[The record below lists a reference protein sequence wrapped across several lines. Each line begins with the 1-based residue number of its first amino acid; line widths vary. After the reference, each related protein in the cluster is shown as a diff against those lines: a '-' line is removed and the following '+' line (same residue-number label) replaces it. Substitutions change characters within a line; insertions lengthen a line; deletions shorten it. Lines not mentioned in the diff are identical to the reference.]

1 MEDLF
6 KKYEQAANK
15 PVPEEVKSALLL
27 RVLPQNVKS
36 HLTVSINDEST
47 YDQMR
52 EVILRWERSSQKW
65 SSQIVTGLAQGSRNT
80 HDDGGVTPM
89 DVDRV
94 KGKSDKGGGGKSGFA
109 FRGGK
114 GKDGRSKGKGYG
126 SDQKGNGKHSGG
138 KSHQWNF
145 KGGGKQKGGG
155 DNKGRGK
162 GGDKG
167 KKGKGQGGGKMHPD
181 ACRICGKHGHWGN
194 ECWMKDKVRVINDS
208 SSTSST
214 PSTSTAPSTASSAAP
229 SVKRVFKLDAD
240 DAYGVPLTT
249 VYELAS
255 ESSEVQSV
263 AEVDWWCRVV
273 HYDLQGDEG
282 EQEAIDWSLDGY
294 ECYDLTMSDAYDADC
309 DWVASAQVRGVQHHS
324 SAQEQPCIEPLIDGS
339 YHQVVL
345 DSGADLSVMPR
356 AWLEA
361 GYGTANTSGQA
372 VRMLDAQGGLMAN
385 FGSRSITLDLGQAY
399 VEEVFHASDVD
410 VPLLSLGRLLKKGW
424 SLAHRSNM
432 LHLCHD
438 GEGVEIPVSFN
449 RNSLVVDAQVYAVR
463 DQGIQEIETKVQAL
477 DQPRITVQTAYDIHS
492 QGPEWNFLDGCGD
505 PCLLTRGKARHDPSD
520 VLGVHLWQFR
530 TTLAFRDGEWELIE
544 YEEPVIGLMNLAEPI
559 VPPGDEDIPIFT
571 VTHREKGY
579 DPDRYGMEFVAS
591 MPKQGA
597 DSAGSSDPVA
607 AAFFGSDPGGD
618 DEVLDQ
624 PADFGGGV
632 GELPGVEMHDVPMA
646 DQVPAPAPVL
656 LAGNSEEHVDV
667 EGVRLG
673 PDSSARE
680 LRAGCQQLGLGLSGS
695 KNVLYRRL
703 VAHSKKRAL
712 EDSMALEHAAK
723 PHEQQPRGEP
733 VPEQP
738 TDAQRAEHELTHV
751 PFKKWCSYC
760 ASCRSRRDAHRQ
772 EDERHDTEGGDPI
785 IAFDFFYVDV
795 GGEDLE
801 FMTEKVGN
809 KNFLT
814 ILIVVDK
821 STGMCRAIP
830 LPSKGDDSL
839 VHGAK
844 EMLGFISYLGYQG
857 VGIRGDNE
865 PSAVA
870 LSKMV
875 CQARTKLG
883 GFAYGGQ
890 AVSAVRTSYK
900 WGS

>member
-1 MEDLF
+1 
-6 KKYEQAANK
+6 
-15 PVPEEVKSALLL
+15 
-27 RVLPQNVKS
+27 
-36 HLTVSINDEST
+36 
-47 YDQMR
+47 
-52 EVILRWERSSQKW
+52 
-65 SSQIVTGLAQGSRNT
+65 
-80 HDDGGVTPM
+80 
-89 DVDRV
+89 
-94 KGKSDKGGGGKSGFA
+94 
-109 FRGGK
+109 
-114 GKDGRSKGKGYG
+114 
-126 SDQKGNGKHSGG
+126 
-138 KSHQWNF
+138 
-145 KGGGKQKGGG
+145 
-155 DNKGRGK
+155 
-162 GGDKG
+162 
-167 KKGKGQGGGKMHPD
+167 
-181 ACRICGKHGHWGN
+181 
-194 ECWMKDKVRVINDS
+194 MKDKVRFINDS

-240 DAYGVPLTT
+240 DAHGVPLTT

-294 ECYDLTMSDAYDADC
+294 ECYDLTMSNAYDADC

-324 SAQEQPCIEPLIDGS
+324 STQEQPWIEPLIDGS

-345 DSGADLSVMPR
+345 DSGADLS
-356 AWLEA
+356 
-361 GYGTANTSGQA
+361 GTANTSGQA

-385 FGSRSITLDLGQAY
+385 FGSRSITLDVGQAY

-559 VPPGDEDIPIFT
+559 VPAGDEDIPIFT
-571 VTHREKGY
+571 VMHREKGY

-624 PADFGGGV
+624 PADFGGG
-632 GELPGVEMHDVPMA
+632 
-646 DQVPAPAPVL
+646 
-656 LAGNSEEHVDV
+656 S
-667 EGVRLG
+667 
-673 PDSSARE
+673 
-680 LRAGCQQLGLGLSGS
+680 
-695 KNVLYRRL
+695 
-703 VAHSKKRAL
+703 
-712 EDSMALEHAAK
+712 
-723 PHEQQPRGEP
+723 
-733 VPEQP
+733 
-738 TDAQRAEHELTHV
+738 
-751 PFKKWCSYC
+751 
-760 ASCRSRRDAHRQ
+760 
-772 EDERHDTEGGDPI
+772 
-785 IAFDFFYVDV
+785 
-795 GGEDLE
+795 
-801 FMTEKVGN
+801 
-809 KNFLT
+809 
-814 ILIVVDK
+814 
-821 STGMCRAIP
+821 
-830 LPSKGDDSL
+830 
-839 VHGAK
+839 
-844 EMLGFISYLGYQG
+844 
-857 VGIRGDNE
+857 
-865 PSAVA
+865 
-870 LSKMV
+870 
-875 CQARTKLG
+875 CQAWRCMMYQWLIRFLLQRLFCWQGTLKNMSMSR
-883 GFAYGGQ
+883 
-890 AVSAVRTSYK
+890 V
-900 WGS
+900 